1 MRLSTTTSVLVLV
14 VAAFALAACAPLRVN
29 SFTDTRANLPGY
41 RTYTWD
47 PAGPG
52 ATGDPRLD
60 NNRFFRERIVAAVDR
75 ELSAKGFERTAGPA
89 DVVIHLHARVDQKI
103 AAATLDP
110 QSPSCSTGD
119 CRPQVF
125 DEGTMLLDVI
135 DAGTHRLVWRGWSE
149 SSFEGVILD
158 QDWMDETIDRIVHKL
173 FERFPR
179 RAA

>member
-89 DVVIHLHARVDQKI
+89 DDRSLRTPTSWTMPVNISAIPRVPHRHLRGQDFLPQWGLPDYSGLPNSAR
-103 AAATLDP
+103 
-110 QSPSCSTGD
+110 
-119 CRPQVF
+119 
-125 DEGTMLLDVI
+125 
-135 DAGTHRLVWRGWSE
+135 
-149 SSFEGVILD
+149 
-158 QDWMDETIDRIVHKL
+158 
-173 FERFPR
+173 
-179 RAA
+179 